1 LYPTIRRDIDSKM
14 LTKRDPMKGDTIIM
28 TDKAIEIASSTI
40 QDIPSKSRLYNLDLL
55 QHVFP
60 KVLH

>member
-1 LYPTIRRDIDSKM
+1 M